1 MSRKTKTKKSIGKK
15 QTLEIDQREVKIL
28 RNLKDEEAFHFY
40 ENIGKPTGESAKG
53 LSDFLK
59 KVSTI
64 KLESLQFHQGRQ
76 DFQKWIKETLGDSK
90 LAEKIGKLSPSN
102 DEKLRAKIHET
113 LEQRL
118 RELKDTSITIEVN
131 KDLMVETQTPTQQ

>member
-1 MSRKTKTKKSIGKK
+1 MSRKAKTKKSTGKK
-15 QTLEIDQREVKIL
+15 QTLEVDQTEVKIL

-76 DFQKWIKETLGDSK
+76 DFQKWIEETLGDSK
-90 LAEKIGKLSPSN
+90 LAEKIGKISPSN
-102 DEKLRAKIHET
+102 DEKLRTKIHET

-118 RELKDTSITIEVN
+118 HELKDTSITLEIN
-131 KDLMVETQTPTQQ
+131 KELLVESQTLPQ